1 MDSHHNQMK
10 KTIDEKLN
18 DIFDVQGKIVEQ
30 TLPVITVEQP
40 SKKEV
45 ISGAP
50 NDESIDADYEYA
62 RENLKLF
69 IEQGKVAME
78 NIIFL
83 AKEGESPRAYEV
95 VGQLIKTLSDTNK
108 DLLDL
113 GKKVKDLKSKKDDTS
128 QQPSSQHITNALFV
142 GSTAELQKLIGKR

>member
-1 MDSHHNQMK
+1 MK
-10 KTIDEKLN
+10 KTVDDKLN

-30 TLPVITVEQP
+30 ALTSVIVEQP
-40 SKKEV
+40 KKDV
-45 ISGAP
+45 VSGAP

-113 GKKVKDLKSKKDDTS
+113 GKKVKDLKSKKDDTT

>member
-1 MDSHHNQMK
+1 MK
-10 KTIDEKLN
+10 KTVDDKLN

-30 TLPVITVEQP
+30 ALPAIVVEQP
-40 SKKEV
+40 KKEV
-45 ISGAP
+45 VSGAP

-113 GKKVKDLKSKKDDTS
+113 GKKVKELKNKKDET
-128 QQPSSQHITNALFV
+128 QQPQHVTNALFV

>member
-1 MDSHHNQMK
+1 MK

-30 TLPVITVEQP
+30 TIPVPVVQEIT
-40 SKKEV
+40 
-45 ISGAP
+45 GAP
-50 NDESIDADYEYA
+50 PNDASIDADYEYA

-113 GKKVKDLKSKKDDTS
+113 GKKVKELKSKKDDT
-128 QQPSSQHITNALFV
+128 QQAPQQITNALFV

>member
-1 MDSHHNQMK
+1 MK
-10 KTIDEKLN
+10 KTVDDKLN
-18 DIFDVQGKIVEQ
+18 EIFDVQGKIIEQ
-30 TLPVITVEQP
+30 ELPVMKQLNSDVL
-40 SKKEV
+40 
-45 ISGAP
+45 SGTP

-62 RENLKLF
+62 RQNLKLF

-113 GKKVKDLKSKKDDTS
+113 GKKVKDLKSKKDDSS

>member
-1 MDSHHNQMK
+1 MK
-10 KTIDEKLN
+10 KTVDDKLN

-30 TLPVITVEQP
+30 ALVPVEEQP
-40 SKKEV
+40 KKEV

-95 VGQLIKTLSDTNK
+95 VGQLIKSLSDTNK

-113 GKKVKDLKSKKDDTS
+113 GKKVKDLKSKKDDT
-128 QQPSSQHITNALFV
+128 QQPAQHITNALFV

>member
-1 MDSHHNQMK
+1 MK
-10 KTIDEKLN
+10 KTVDDKLN

-30 TLPVITVEQP
+30 ALPIVKTPTVDVP
-40 SKKEV
+40 AT
-45 ISGAP
+45 GAP

-113 GKKVKDLKSKKDDTS
+113 GKKVKDLKSKKDDTT

>member
-1 MDSHHNQMK
+1 MK
-10 KTIDEKLN
+10 KTVDDKLN

-30 TLPVITVEQP
+30 APVPVVVEQP
-40 SKKEV
+40 NKEV
-45 ISGAP
+45 VSGAP

-113 GKKVKDLKSKKDDTS
+113 GKKVKDLKNKKDDT
-128 QQPSSQHITNALFV
+128 QQPQHVTNALFV

>member
-1 MDSHHNQMK
+1 MK
-10 KTIDEKLN
+10 KSVDDKLN

-30 TLPVITVEQP
+30 ALPVVVEQT
-40 SKKEV
+40 KEPV
-45 ISGAP
+45 STGAP
-50 NDESIDADYEYA
+50 NDDSIDADYEYA
-62 RENLKLF
+62 RENLKSF
-69 IEQGKVAME
+69 IEQGKIAME

-113 GKKVKDLKSKKDDTS
+113 GKKVKELKSKKDDT
-128 QQPSSQHITNALFV
+128 QQPQHVTNALFV

>member
-1 MDSHHNQMK
+1 MK
-10 KTIDEKLN
+10 TPIDTKLN
-18 DIFDVQGKIVEQ
+18 DIFDMQTTVIEQ
-30 TLPVITVEQP
+30 TLPTVKEITPVVKQNDTP
-40 SKKEV
+40 SDR
-45 ISGAP
+45 P

-78 NIIFL
+78 NIIYL

-113 GKKVKDLKSKKDDTS
+113 GKKVKDLKSKKDDT
-128 QQPSSQHITNALFV
+128 QQPQHVTNALFV
-142 GSTAELQKLIGKR
+142 GSTAELQKLISKR

>member
-1 MDSHHNQMK
+1 MK
-10 KTIDEKLN
+10 KTVDDKLN

-30 TLPVITVEQP
+30 VLVEQQP
-40 SKKEV
+40 KDTT
-45 ISGAP
+45 ISVP

-113 GKKVKDLKSKKDDTS
+113 GKKVKDLKSKKDDT
-128 QQPSSQHITNALFV
+128 QQPSQHITNALFV

>member
-1 MDSHHNQMK
+1 MK
-10 KTIDEKLN
+10 KTVDDKLN

-30 TLPVITVEQP
+30 ALPVIVAEQP
-40 SKKEV
+40 KKEV
-45 ISGAP
+45 VSGAP

-113 GKKVKDLKSKKDDTS
+113 GKKVKDLKSKKDDT
-128 QQPSSQHITNALFV
+128 QQPQHVTNALFV
-142 GSTAELQKLIGKR
+142 GSTAEFQKLIGKR

>member
-1 MDSHHNQMK
+1 MK
-10 KTIDEKLN
+10 KTVDDKLN

-30 TLPVITVEQP
+30 ALPVIVTEQP
-40 SKKEV
+40 KKEV
-45 ISGAP
+45 VSGAP

-113 GKKVKDLKSKKDDTS
+113 GKKVKELKSKKDDT
-128 QQPSSQHITNALFV
+128 QQPQHVTNALFV

>member
-1 MDSHHNQMK
+1 MK
-10 KTIDEKLN
+10 KTVDDKLN

-30 TLPVITVEQP
+30 ALPVIVAEQP
-40 SKKEV
+40 KKEV
-45 ISGAP
+45 VSGAP

-113 GKKVKDLKSKKDDTS
+113 GKKVKDLKSKKDDT
-128 QQPSSQHITNALFV
+128 QQPTQHVTNALFV

>member
-1 MDSHHNQMK
+1 MK
-10 KTIDEKLN
+10 KTVDDKLN
-18 DIFDVQGKIVEQ
+18 DIFYVQGKIVEQ
-30 TLPVITVEQP
+30 VVLPATTVLEQQT
-40 SKKEV
+40 KDNIGV
-45 ISGAP
+45 P

-113 GKKVKDLKSKKDDTS
+113 GKKVKELKSKKDDT
-128 QQPSSQHITNALFV
+128 QQPTQHVTNALFV

>member
-1 MDSHHNQMK
+1 MK
-10 KTIDEKLN
+10 KTVDDKLN

-30 TLPVITVEQP
+30 SFPVVEQV
-40 SKKEV
+40 KEPV
-45 ISGAP
+45 SSGAT
-50 NDESIDADYEYA
+50 NDESIDADYEYS

-113 GKKVKDLKSKKDDTS
+113 GKKVKDLKNKKDDT
-128 QQPSSQHITNALFV
+128 QQPQHVTNALFV

>member
-1 MDSHHNQMK
+1 MK
-10 KTIDEKLN
+10 KTVDDKLN

-30 TLPVITVEQP
+30 ALPVIVTEQP
-40 SKKEV
+40 KKEV
-45 ISGAP
+45 VSGAP

-113 GKKVKDLKSKKDDTS
+113 GKKVKELKSKKDDT
-128 QQPSSQHITNALFV
+128 QQPTQHVTNALFV
-142 GSTAELQKLIGKR
+142 GSTAELQKLIVKR

>member
-1 MDSHHNQMK
+1 MK
-10 KTIDEKLN
+10 KTVDDKLN

-30 TLPVITVEQP
+30 ALVPVEQP
-40 SKKEV
+40 KKEV

-113 GKKVKDLKSKKDDTS
+113 GKKVKDLKNKKDDT
-128 QQPSSQHITNALFV
+128 QQPQHVTNALFV

>member
-1 MDSHHNQMK
+1 MDIHLKMK
-10 KTIDEKLN
+10 KTVDDKLN
-18 DIFDVQGKIVEQ
+18 DIFDVQAKVVEQ
-30 TLPVITVEQP
+30 VLPVTVEQP
-40 SKKEV
+40 KKEV
-45 ISGAP
+45 VSSGAP

-69 IEQGKVAME
+69 IEKGKEAMD

-95 VGQLIKTLSDTNK
+95 VGQLIKTLADTNK

-113 GKKVKDLKSKKDDTS
+113 GKKVKDLKTKKDDT
-128 QQPSSQHITNALFV
+128 QQPQHVTNALFV

>member
-1 MDSHHNQMK
+1 MDINLKMK
-10 KTIDEKLN
+10 KTVNDKLN

-30 TLPVITVEQP
+30 ALPTVVEQV
-40 SKKEV
+40 KESV
-45 ISGAP
+45 STGAP

-108 DLLDL
+108 DLLD
-113 GKKVKDLKSKKDDTS
+113 
-128 QQPSSQHITNALFV
+128 
-142 GSTAELQKLIGKR
+142 

>member
-1 MDSHHNQMK
+1 MK
-10 KTIDEKLN
+10 KTVDDKLN

-30 TLPVITVEQP
+30 VLPATIVEQP
-40 SKKEV
+40 KDNIGV
-45 ISGAP
+45 P
-50 NDESIDADYEYA
+50 NDASIDADYEYA

-113 GKKVKDLKSKKDDTS
+113 GKKVKDLKSKKDDTT
-128 QQPSSQHITNALFV
+128 QQPSQHITNALFV

>member
-1 MDSHHNQMK
+1 MK
-10 KTIDEKLN
+10 KTVDDKLN
-18 DIFDVQGKIVEQ
+18 EIFDVQGKIIEQ
-30 TLPVITVEQP
+30 ELPVMKQLNSDVL
-40 SKKEV
+40 
-45 ISGAP
+45 SGTP

-62 RENLKLF
+62 RQNLKLF

-113 GKKVKDLKSKKDDTS
+113 GKKVKDLKSKKDDSS

-142 GSTAELQKLIGKR
+142 GSTAELQKIIGKR

>member
-1 MDSHHNQMK
+1 MK
-10 KTIDEKLN
+10 KTVDDKLN

-30 TLPVITVEQP
+30 ALPVVKTPPVDV
-40 SKKEV
+40 STT
-45 ISGAP
+45 GAP

-113 GKKVKDLKSKKDDTS
+113 GKKVKDLKSKKDDTT
-128 QQPSSQHITNALFV
+128 QPSQHITNALFV

>member
-1 MDSHHNQMK
+1 MK
-10 KTIDEKLN
+10 KTVDDKLN

-30 TLPVITVEQP
+30 ALVPVVEQP
-40 SKKEV
+40 KQEV
-45 ISGAP
+45 ISGTP

-62 RENLKLF
+62 RQNLKLF

-113 GKKVKDLKSKKDDTS
+113 GKKVKELKSKKDDT
-128 QQPSSQHITNALFV
+128 QQPTQHVTNALFV

>member
-1 MDSHHNQMK
+1 MDTHLKMK
-10 KTIDEKLN
+10 KTVDDKLN
-18 DIFDVQGKIVEQ
+18 DIFDVQGKIVEEV
-30 TLPVITVEQP
+30 LPVVKEQV
-40 SKKEV
+40 KQEV
-45 ISGAP
+45 VSSGAP
-50 NDESIDADYEYA
+50 NDDSIDADYEYA
-62 RENLKLF
+62 RENLKSF
-69 IEQGKVAME
+69 IEQGKIAME

-113 GKKVKDLKSKKDDTS
+113 GKKVKDLKSKKDDT
-128 QQPSSQHITNALFV
+128 QQPTQHVTNALFV

>member
-1 MDSHHNQMK
+1 MK
-10 KTIDEKLN
+10 KTVDDKLN

-30 TLPVITVEQP
+30 ALPVVVADQP
-40 SKKEV
+40 KKEV

-113 GKKVKDLKSKKDDTS
+113 GKKVKDLKNKKDDT
-128 QQPSSQHITNALFV
+128 QQPQHVTNALFV

>member
-1 MDSHHNQMK
+1 MK
-10 KTIDEKLN
+10 KTVDDKLN

-30 TLPVITVEQP
+30 ALPVVKTSPVDVP
-40 SKKEV
+40 TT
-45 ISGAP
+45 GAP

-113 GKKVKDLKSKKDDTS
+113 GKKVKDLKSKKDDT
-128 QQPSSQHITNALFV
+128 QQPTQHVTNALFV

>member
-1 MDSHHNQMK
+1 MK
-10 KTIDEKLN
+10 KTVDDKLN

-30 TLPVITVEQP
+30 ALPVIVVEQP
-40 SKKEV
+40 KKEV
-45 ISGAP
+45 VSGAP

-113 GKKVKDLKSKKDDTS
+113 GKKVKDLKNKKDDT
-128 QQPSSQHITNALFV
+128 QQPQHVTNALFV

>member
-1 MDSHHNQMK
+1 MK
-10 KTIDEKLN
+10 KTVDDKLN

-30 TLPVITVEQP
+30 ALPAIVAEQP
-40 SKKEV
+40 KKEV
-45 ISGAP
+45 VSGAP
-50 NDESIDADYEYA
+50 NNESIDADYEYA

-113 GKKVKDLKSKKDDTS
+113 GKKVKDLKNKKDDT
-128 QQPSSQHITNALFV
+128 QQPSQHITNALFV

>member
-1 MDSHHNQMK
+1 MK
-10 KTIDEKLN
+10 TPIDTKLN
-18 DIFDVQGKIVEQ
+18 DIFDMQTTVIEQ
-30 TLPVITVEQP
+30 TLPVVKTLSVDVP
-40 SKKEV
+40 TT
-45 ISGAP
+45 GAP
-50 NDESIDADYEYA
+50 NDASIDADYEYA

-78 NIIFL
+78 NIIYL

-113 GKKVKDLKSKKDDTS
+113 GKKVKDLKSKKDDT
-128 QQPSSQHITNALFV
+128 QQPQHVTNALFV
-142 GSTAELQKLIGKR
+142 GSTAELQKLISRR

>member
-1 MDSHHNQMK
+1 MK
-10 KTIDEKLN
+10 KTVDDKLN

-30 TLPVITVEQP
+30 ALPVVVAEQP
-40 SKKEV
+40 KKEV
-45 ISGAP
+45 VSGAP

-113 GKKVKDLKSKKDDTS
+113 GKKVKDLKSKKDDT
-128 QQPSSQHITNALFV
+128 QQPQHVTNALFV

>member
-1 MDSHHNQMK
+1 MK
-10 KTIDEKLN
+10 KTVDDKLN

-30 TLPVITVEQP
+30 VLPVVVDQV
-40 SKKEV
+40 KEPV
-45 ISGAP
+45 VSTGAP

-62 RENLKLF
+62 RENLKSF
-69 IEQGKVAME
+69 IEQGKIAME

-113 GKKVKDLKSKKDDTS
+113 GKKVKELKSKKDDT
-128 QQPSSQHITNALFV
+128 QQPQHVTNALFV

>member
-1 MDSHHNQMK
+1 MK
-10 KTIDEKLN
+10 KTVNDKLN

-30 TLPVITVEQP
+30 ALPVVVEQT
-40 SKKEV
+40 KELV
-45 ISGAP
+45 STGAP

-108 DLLDL
+108 YLLDL
-113 GKKVKDLKSKKDDTS
+113 GKKVKDLKSKKDDT
-128 QQPSSQHITNALFV
+128 QQPTQHVTNALFV

>member
-1 MDSHHNQMK
+1 MK
-10 KTIDEKLN
+10 KTVNDKLN

-30 TLPVITVEQP
+30 TLPAVVEQP
-40 SKKEV
+40 KDIV
-45 ISGAP
+45 GAP
-50 NDESIDADYEYA
+50 NDDSIDADYEYA
-62 RENLKLF
+62 RENLKSF
-69 IEQGKVAME
+69 IEQGKIAME

-113 GKKVKDLKSKKDDTS
+113 GKKVKDLKSKKDDT
-128 QQPSSQHITNALFV
+128 QQPQHVTNALFV

>member
-1 MDSHHNQMK
+1 MDINLKMK
-10 KTIDEKLN
+10 KTVNDKLN

-30 TLPVITVEQP
+30 ASVPAVAEQVKETVAT
-40 SKKEV
+40 
-45 ISGAP
+45 GAP
-50 NDESIDADYEYA
+50 NDDSIDADYEYA

-113 GKKVKDLKSKKDDTS
+113 GKKVKDLKSKKDDT
-128 QQPSSQHITNALFV
+128 QQPQHVTNALFV

>member
-1 MDSHHNQMK
+1 MT
-10 KTIDEKLN
+10 KTVDDKLN

-30 TLPVITVEQP
+30 ASVPAVVEQV
-40 SKKEV
+40 KEPV
-45 ISGAP
+45 STGAP

-113 GKKVKDLKSKKDDTS
+113 GKKVKDLKSKKDDTA
-128 QQPSSQHITNALFV
+128 QPAQHITNALFV

>member
-1 MDSHHNQMK
+1 MK
-10 KTIDEKLN
+10 KTVDDKLN

-30 TLPVITVEQP
+30 ASVPAVVEQV
-40 SKKEV
+40 KEPV
-45 ISGAP
+45 STGAP

-113 GKKVKDLKSKKDDTS
+113 GKKVKDLKSKKDDTA
-128 QQPSSQHITNALFV
+128 QPAQHITNALFV